1 MMRIFLFRLWW
12 LAVCIAS
19 NVAVPAI
26 ALAATFPVD
35 DSASQPVEATTPMRW
50 RSLSPARGNDHIV
63 EGASQVNIKLA
74 TQPWLGKTGRIYM
87 TLPPQPIG
95 QVEVEWRTQGT
106 LQSGRL
112 VSGQRGLVYAGRI
125 NSVKL
130 EDIFS
135 VTVRSDGRLLSVPQR
150 LRFGFEIDVE

>member
-1 MMRIFLFRLWW
+1 MHSHFSRLSSVIFLL
-12 LAVCIAS
+12 LACSCFAQ
-19 NVAVPAI
+19 
-26 ALAATFPVD
+26 AATFAVD
-35 DSASQPVEATTPMRW
+35 DSASQPVEAASPMRW
-50 RSLSPARGNDHIV
+50 RSLSPARGNDHVV
-63 EGASQVNIKLA
+63 EGASRVNIRLA
-74 TQPWLGKTGRIYM
+74 LQPWLGKTARIYM

-125 NSVKL
+125 NSAKL

-135 VTVRSDGRLLSVPQR
+135 VIVRSDGRLLSVPQR
-150 LRFGFEIDVE
+150 LRFGFEIDVD

>member
-1 MMRIFLFRLWW
+1 MHAFFSRFLGAM
-12 LAVCIAS
+12 LALFACS
-19 NVAVPAI
+19 SFTQ
-26 ALAATFPVD
+26 AATFPVD
-35 DSASQPVEATTPMRW
+35 DSASQPVEATSPMRW
-50 RSLSPARGNDHIV
+50 RSLSPARGNDHVV
-63 EGASQVNIKLA
+63 EGASHVNIRLA
-74 TQPWLGKTGRIYM
+74 MQPWLGKTGRIYM

-106 LQSGRL
+106 LLAGRL

-125 NSVKL
+125 NSAKL

-135 VTVRSDGRLLSVPQR
+135 VIIRSDGRLLSVPQR